1 MVRYLQGNKYRPRA
15 FLQILQPMKPRTRTA
30 QTAEMFRPR
39 LDEQLNMKHPLIR
52 LAGLMDWELIEHH
65 FARHFT
71 SGRGRPA
78 LPPRL
83 VAGLLYLQH
92 ANDASD
98 EMVVN
103 TWLENPYWQFFTGD
117 TYLQIESPIDPS
129 SLTSWRKRIGEEG
142 VETMLMATI
151 KAGRK
156 LGLLKAASADRVIV
170 DTTV

>member
-83 VAGLLYLQH
+83 VAGGARQGSCRLIH
-92 ANDASD
+92 
-98 EMVVN
+98 
-103 TWLENPYWQFFTGD
+103 
-117 TYLQIESPIDPS
+117 
-129 SLTSWRKRIGEEG
+129 
-142 VETMLMATI
+142 
-151 KAGRK
+151 
-156 LGLLKAASADRVIV
+156 AASSDISTAGELAVTTASRSGLRVTAPSGDQSRVEPDQRAGLASRARAYSAWRAARIA
-170 DTTV
+170 